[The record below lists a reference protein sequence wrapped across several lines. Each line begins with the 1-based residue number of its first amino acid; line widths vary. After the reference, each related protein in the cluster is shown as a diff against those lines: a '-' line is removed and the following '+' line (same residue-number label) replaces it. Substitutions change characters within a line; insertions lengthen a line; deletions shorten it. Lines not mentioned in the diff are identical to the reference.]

1 MKTATGQYLVDN
13 IEFTMKLLG
22 EELWEKWCELLDEIR
37 ENPEDFRMFLESE
50 FDLER
55 LEAALTLWNLFEL
68 PEDVDLE
75 ELGYG
80 DIFEEVNEDEV

>member
-1 MKTATGQYLVDN
+1 
-13 IEFTMKLLG
+13 
-22 EELWEKWCELLDEIR
+22 
-37 ENPEDFRMFLESE
+37 MFLESE

-68 PEDVDLE
+68 PENVDLE

>member
-1 MKTATGQYLVDN
+1 MSIITGRYLIDN
-13 IEFTMKLLG
+13 PEFTMKLLG

-50 FDLER
+50 FDLDR
-55 LEAALTLWNLFEL
+55 LKAALTLWNLFEL
-68 PEDVDLE
+68 PENVSLE

-80 DIFEEVNEDEV
+80 DIFREDEEDEV